1 MKAEVGIVA
10 CLSAVDD
17 LLWDPYINHGRFH
30 AVHNACHYTL
40 IFFFYIHLLLLL
52 CIVHACFSG
61 LLAAFSLEQASN
73 RTEE

>member
-40 IFFFYIHLLLLL
+40 IFFFYIHLLLLFGTL
-52 CIVHACFSG
+52 HAYACMFLWTAG
-61 LLAAFSLEQASN
+61 CLFPGASKQ
-73 RTEE
+73 